1 MQINAVCFDRSQ
13 LYRGVKRIVWGLNEV
28 IYTENRRFALGGGCQ
43 RSFGIAGMFYSVLGG
58 DTHAS
63 SLGYFLYNSFT
74 CVL

>member
-13 LYRGVKRIVWGLNEV
+13 LYRGVKRIGWRLNEV

-58 DTHAS
+58 DANS
-63 SLGYFLYNSFT
+63 SSILIFY
-74 CVL
+74 VI